1 MQLDIAADV
10 ADALA
15 GSVPVI
21 ALETTVVTH
30 GMAFPHNVETALAM
44 EDAIRAERAC
54 PATLGIVNGRVV
66 VGMSE
71 EQIEAFGRAARDS
84 IVKCSRRD
92 LPTVIAAKSN
102 GSLTVAG
109 TIAVADAAAIRIFAT
124 GGIGGVHRG
133 HPHDVSADIYQLAR
147 TSVAGICAGAKSI
160 LDLPLTLEVLDS
172 QGVTVLG
179 LGTSNLPAFFTRDSG
194 LPLPYSVETV
204 DEAADVLRA
213 WRELD
218 ADSGLLV
225 TVPVPRESAL
235 DPAEAEH
242 AIAQAVRDA
251 DEYGISGNRLTP
263 YILQRVVELT
273 NGRSLAANKALLLN
287 NAKTAALL
295 AWKAG
300 LGRTDPGLEAR
311 PPQATSARRRP
322 T

>member
-1 MQLDIAADV
+1 VTHLDV
-10 ADALA
+10 AACVAEALA
-15 GSVPVI
+15 DGVPVI
-21 ALETTVVTH
+21 ALETTVITH

-44 EDAIRAERAC
+44 EDAVRAEGAC

-66 VGMSE
+66 VGMTTGE
-71 EQIEAFGRAARDS
+71 IEAFGSAERDS

-92 LPTVIAAKSN
+92 LPAVVAARAN

-109 TIAVADAAAIRIFAT
+109 TIAIADAAAIRMFAT

-147 TSVAGICAGAKSI
+147 TPVAGVCAGAKSI
-160 LDLPLTLEVLDS
+160 LDLPLTLEVLES

-213 WRELD
+213 WRDLD
-218 ADSGLLV
+218 SGNGLLV
-225 TVPVPRESAL
+225 TVPVPAECAL

-251 DEYGISGNRLTP
+251 EEYGISGNKLTP

-273 NGRSLAANKALLLN
+273 GGRSLAANKALLLN
-287 NAKTAALL
+287 NARVAALL
-295 AWKAG
+295 ARKAG
-300 LGRTDPGLEAR
+300 LGRSGS
-311 PPQATSARRRP
+311 QF
-322 T
+322 

>member
-15 GSVPVI
+15 GGVPVI
-21 ALETTVVTH
+21 ALETTVITH

-66 VGMSE
+66 VGMSTS
-71 EQIEAFGRAARDS
+71 QIETFGRAEAGT
-84 IVKCSRRD
+84 IAKCSRRD
-92 LPTVIAAKSN
+92 LPAVVAARSS

-109 TIAVADAAAIRIFAT
+109 TIAVADSAGIRIFAT

-147 TSVAGICAGAKSI
+147 TPVAGVCAGAKSI
-160 LDLPLTLEVLDS
+160 LDLPLTLEVLES

-179 LGTSNLPAFFTRDSG
+179 LGTPNLPAFFTRDSG
-194 LPLPYSVETV
+194 LSLPYSVETV

-213 WRELD
+213 WSDLE

-225 TVPVPRESAL
+225 TVPVPEDSAL
-235 DPAEAEH
+235 DPVEAER
-242 AIAQAVRDA
+242 AVAQAVRDA
-251 DEYGISGNRLTP
+251 DEYGISGNKLTP

-273 NGRSLAANKALLLN
+273 EGRSLSANKALLLN
-287 NAKTAALL
+287 NARTAALL
-295 AWKAG
+295 ARKAG
-300 LGRTDPGLEAR
+300 LGRPGPGL
-311 PPQATSARRRP
+311 
-322 T
+322 